1 MYSRGLIQR
10 DDATRPQADLR
21 AFPPALE
28 PPADIW
34 KPANDPAL
42 APGAPPPPATWTN
55 QGPGRPPGGAGAR
68 CSGT

>member
-28 PPADIW
+28 PPADI
-34 KPANDPAL
+34 
-42 APGAPPPPATWTN
+42 
-55 QGPGRPPGGAGAR
+55 
-68 CSGT
+68 